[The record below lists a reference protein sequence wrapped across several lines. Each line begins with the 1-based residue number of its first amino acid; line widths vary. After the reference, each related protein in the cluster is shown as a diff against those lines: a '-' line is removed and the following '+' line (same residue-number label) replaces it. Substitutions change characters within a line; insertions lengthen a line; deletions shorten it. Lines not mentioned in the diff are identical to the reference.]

1 MKKFIVRVLIF
12 FAVVALIDVAFGYA
26 CCYLNSHAKGGD
38 TQNHY
43 YIAKECD
50 KDILIFGSSRCMH
63 HYVPKIIEDTLGM
76 SCYNCGVN
84 GNGIVYLYSRLLW
97 MTERYTP
104 KVLVYDIQSGFDVA
118 EGDNTKYLGWQKRF
132 YDEPGVSDVFSMV
145 NKFEIIKMYSQL
157 YRYNESF
164 VQMIMDN
171 IHPVQDVEYGGYRP
185 HHSVMTYKPQIVEPN
200 QITTWDPVK
209 KECMLRLI
217 GLCKD
222 KGIRLVFAYSPSY
235 GGVHP
240 PCDDIV
246 KKLAEDNNIILID
259 HYRDPNFCMTNDY
272 FYDSVHMNDSGATAY
287 SQTFASELKDLLR
300 L

>member
-1 MKKFIVRVLIF
+1 
-12 FAVVALIDVAFGYA
+12 
-26 CCYLNSHAKGGD
+26 
-38 TQNHY
+38 
-43 YIAKECD
+43 
-50 KDILIFGSSRCMH
+50 
-63 HYVPKIIEDTLGM
+63 
-76 SCYNCGVN
+76 
-84 GNGIVYLYSRLLW
+84 
-97 MTERYTP
+97 
-104 KVLVYDIQSGFDVA
+104 
-118 EGDNTKYLGWQKRF
+118 
-132 YDEPGVSDVFSMV
+132 
-145 NKFEIIKMYSQL
+145 
-157 YRYNESF
+157 
-164 VQMIMDN
+164 
-171 IHPVQDVEYGGYRP
+171 
-185 HHSVMTYKPQIVEPN
+185 
-200 QITTWDPVK
+200 
-209 KECMLRLI
+209 MLRLI